1 MEIKEDKRKQV
12 VGELLTREKYK
23 FLPHGLVGEIIREA
37 FDELEKL

>member
-1 MEIKEDKRKQV
+1 MEIDEDKRRQV

-23 FLPHGLVGEIIREA
+23 FLPWGLVGEIIREA